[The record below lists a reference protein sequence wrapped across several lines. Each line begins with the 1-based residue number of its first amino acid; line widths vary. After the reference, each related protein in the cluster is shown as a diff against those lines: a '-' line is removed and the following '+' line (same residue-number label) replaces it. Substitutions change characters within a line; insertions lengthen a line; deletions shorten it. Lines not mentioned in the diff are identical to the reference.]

1 MEIALSLAVIFLI
14 LVASEYLWRSN
25 RLEPETARKI
35 IHICVGSFIA
45 FWPLYMSW
53 REIQIL
59 SVVLFFGVLVSYE
72 LGVFGAI
79 HHVKRR
85 TSGELWYPVGIGLS
99 ALLTIQ
105 PWIFCIAILHMSL
118 ADGLAAVVGT
128 RWGLRGKK
136 YYIGTHTRS
145 LLGSF
150 TFLTIS
156 ICLSMFAYIALSNE
170 LPGTSLAVFA
180 IMPFLVTAVESI
192 SRHGLD
198 NVFIPL
204 SVIFALGLPTS
215 TLVFSIIY

>member
-1 MEIALSLAVIFLI
+1 MEIALSLAIIFLI
-14 LVASEYLWRSN
+14 LVVSEYLWRSN
-25 RLEPETARKI
+25 RIEPETARKT
-35 IHICVGSFIA
+35 IHIAVGSFIA

-59 SVVLFFGVLVSYE
+59 SAVLFLGVLISYE

-99 ALLTIQ
+99 ATLTVQ
-105 PWIFCIAILHMSL
+105 PWIYCIAILHMSL

-128 RWGLRGKK
+128 KWGLRGKK
-136 YYIGTHTRS
+136 YQIGTHTRS

-150 TFLTIS
+150 TFFVVSGL
-156 ICLSMFAYIALSNE
+156 LSMFAYFALSSE
-170 LPGTSLAVFA
+170 LPETSLAVFA
-180 IMPFLVTAVESI
+180 ILPFLVTAVESI

-204 SVIFALGLPTS
+204 SVIFALGLPTA
-215 TLVFSIIY
+215 TLTFSIIY